1 MNKSRKILLELKNN
15 NNDITDNFDHLF
27 RLRRHH
33 EIPVISMIHIAE
45 HEDIKKANQLKEQ
58 TIL

>member
-1 MNKSRKILLELKNN
+1 MNKSRKILLELKT

-27 RLRRHH
+27 RLQRHH
-33 EIPVISMIHIAE
+33 EIPLIFMIHIAE
-45 HEDIKKANQLKEQ
+45 YEEIKKANQLKEQ